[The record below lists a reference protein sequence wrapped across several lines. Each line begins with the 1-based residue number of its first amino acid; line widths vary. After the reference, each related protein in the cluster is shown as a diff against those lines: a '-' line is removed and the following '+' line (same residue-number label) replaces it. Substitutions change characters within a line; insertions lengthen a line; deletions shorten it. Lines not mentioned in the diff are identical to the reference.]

1 MDEIKSSFHCGRV
14 LLWRELGNPKLWLV
28 IVILVVFSYY
38 NYSPLCEISRFY
50 QVPVT
55 PWTFPFFL
63 SFPTMLLVN
72 SGLYLL
78 LFSDV
83 GEVDGYASL
92 MINRCGRRAYILGQI
107 WCVFSLSFLYAALL
121 WLLSIVFTLPA
132 IDWDGDWGVL
142 LHTLAESSAQVQD
155 QTGVSLSILVAP
167 EILAVFSPVE
177 AALMSFGCIWL
188 SAVFTGIL
196 ICFFRVYISQMAGI
210 FAAGIFVC
218 MTLLTTSLGM
228 VTFGRWLSF
237 ISPLTWAGFHTLDWY
252 YSGISPSPSYAFSVW
267 IIGIAGMGAAVV
279 WRFCRRDL
287 E

>member
-38 NYSPLCEISRFY
+38 NYSPL
-50 QVPVT
+50 
-55 PWTFPFFL
+55 
-63 SFPTMLLVN
+63 
-72 SGLYLL
+72 
-78 LFSDV
+78 
-83 GEVDGYASL
+83 
-92 MINRCGRRAYILGQI
+92 
-107 WCVFSLSFLYAALL
+107 
-121 WLLSIVFTLPA
+121 TLPA

-252 YSGISPSPSYAFSVW
+252 YSGISPSP
-267 IIGIAGMGAAVV
+267 
-279 WRFCRRDL
+279 RDL